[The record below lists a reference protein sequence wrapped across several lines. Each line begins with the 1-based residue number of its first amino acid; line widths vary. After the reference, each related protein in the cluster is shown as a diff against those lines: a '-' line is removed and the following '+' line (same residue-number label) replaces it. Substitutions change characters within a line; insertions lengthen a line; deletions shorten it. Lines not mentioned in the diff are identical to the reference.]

1 MINRNNPMK
10 NGENQKLFNPKE
22 GFEKGNIF
30 SNLYSEYKKYKP
42 QTLKP
47 MKYKERKLLNIQAIM
62 FIDHDLNLY
71 LDLHPEDQSMVT
83 LFIDYRR
90 QIILINISK

>member
-1 MINRNNPMK
+1 
-10 NGENQKLFNPKE
+10 
-22 GFEKGNIF
+22 
-30 SNLYSEYKKYKP
+30 
-42 QTLKP
+42 